1 MVCNWS
7 LANFVACEL
16 RMGEWNVIIVGA
28 GSMKDPRSKPKPTH
42 PYILLMPD
50 DIEIVESP
58 KADGTFF

>member
-1 MVCNWS
+1 
-7 LANFVACEL
+7 
-16 RMGEWNVIIVGA
+16 MGEWNVIIVGA